1 MIKPH
6 PRENLGNS
14 QIFERKFSL
23 WGNGDHVLSNVGGSP
38 QRSCVFDLDVIPGPR
53 EGVEFSSPSFRRVR
67 DTSAREGHFPGRH
80 TSSTFP
86 PWLSYLERGVS
97 QKMIENF
104 RWRTLSWGDAFWD
117 RQRSRPSP
125 RGRRTWTGGKI
136 FLFGRSCLEIGAYL
150 DFRAWR

>member
-97 QKMIENF
+97 QNMIFGRE
-104 RWRTLSWGDAFWD
+104 RYPGGTLSGIGNVLD
-117 RQRSRPSP
+117 PP
-125 RGRRTWTGGKI
+125 PVVVVPGRGVK
-136 FLFGRSCLEIGAYL
+136 FSYLDDSCLEIGTYL